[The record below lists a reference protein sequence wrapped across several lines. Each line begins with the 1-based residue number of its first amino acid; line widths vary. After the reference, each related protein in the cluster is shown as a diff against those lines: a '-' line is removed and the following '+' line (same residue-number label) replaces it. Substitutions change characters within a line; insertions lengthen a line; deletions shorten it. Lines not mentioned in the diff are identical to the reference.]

1 MALALRLMAMVAL
14 SIMFA
19 LVKWLANHGVNIV
32 ESLFYRQLMQLP
44 VAFIALLM
52 GPGLAAL
59 RTRRIGAHFTRHLPC
74 ARQPRKKWTL
84 SWLPLRLRLV
94 RG

>member
-59 RTRRIGAHFTRHLPC
+59 RTRRIGAHFTRSAMGMTGMVLNFGAFILQIGRAH
-74 ARQPRKKWTL
+74 
-84 SWLPLRLRLV
+84 V
-94 RG
+94 